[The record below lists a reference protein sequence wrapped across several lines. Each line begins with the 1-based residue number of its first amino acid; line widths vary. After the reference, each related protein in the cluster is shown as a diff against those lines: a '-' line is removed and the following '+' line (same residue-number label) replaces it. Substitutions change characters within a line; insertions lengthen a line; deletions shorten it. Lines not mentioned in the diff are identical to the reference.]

1 MGEELGFSNI
11 LGERDIDSLFSDY
24 ADSSD
29 DVEGQETNS
38 EEGTDDKNPHEQE
51 HITTEVA
58 NPDDLFEDDQPE
70 SVGSEEDKSVKED
83 TVPEKDDGTSPN
95 NLYSSIA
102 NALLEDGIFPNQTD
116 EAVNKVD
123 SAESLAELF
132 EAEIAARVD
141 ERTQRVYKALNN
153 GVEPSDIKKY
163 EDTIDYINS
172 ITDKDITA
180 ETEAGETLRKNLI
193 YQDFLNRG
201 MSPEKA
207 RKLTDRSVDAGTDVE
222 DAKEA
227 LQSNKEYFQSAYTR
241 LREEAQEKADKA
253 KADLQKQAD
262 SIKTSIMKDKQL
274 FGDIEVSGDVRR
286 KIVDNI
292 SRPVYKDP
300 ETGNYLTAIQ
310 KYEME
315 HRAEFIKNVGIIFTL
330 TNGFKDFDS
339 FTKGKVNKEMKK
351 GLRELEKKL
360 NSTSRN
366 SDGSLRLVTNSRR
379 EDPDSYFG
387 TDFKLALN

>member
-38 EEGTDDKNPHEQE
+38 EEGTDDKNPQEQE

-102 NALLEDGIFPNQTD
+102 SALLEDGIFPNQTD

-366 SDGSLRLVTNSRR
+366 SDDSLRLVTNSRR

>member
-11 LGERDIDSLFSDY
+11 LGEQDIDNLFSDY
-24 ADSSD
+24 DDSSD
-29 DVEGQETNS
+29 DMGGQENGS
-38 EEGTDDKNPHEQE
+38 GEGTDDKNPQEQE

-58 NPDDLFEDDQPE
+58 NPEDLFEDEQPE

-102 NALLEDGIFPNQTD
+102 SALMEDGIFPNQTD
-116 EAVNKVD
+116 EAVSKVD

-132 EAEIAARVD
+132 EAEINARVD
-141 ERTQRVYKALNN
+141 ERTQRVNKALNN

-163 EDTIDYINS
+163 EDTIDYINR

-227 LQSNKEYFQSAYTR
+227 LQSNKEYFQSAYTK
-241 LREEAQEKADKA
+241 LLNEAQEKADKA

-262 SIKTSIMKDKQL
+262 NIKNSIMKDKQL
-274 FGDIEVSGDVRR
+274 FGDIEVSNDVRKR
-286 KIVDNI
+286 IVDNI

-300 ETGNYLTAIQ
+300 ETGSYLTAIQ

-315 HRAEFIKNVGIIFTL
+315 HKADFIKNIGIVFTL

-379 EDPDSYFG
+379 EDPDSYLG